1 MNEPGSFRPPVVTYS
16 EPIELRLRDESSLF
30 LGLLATLGRLL
41 GLLLGGLLRRL
52 ALLCHGF
59 LLGLV
64 EVLRLVLPVWIQRSL
79 QRAAGAELHRC

>member
-1 MNEPGSFRPPVVTYS
+1 MNEPGGLRPPVVTYS

-30 LGLLATLGRLL
+30 LGPLATLGRLL
-41 GLLLGGLLRRL
+41 GLLLRRL